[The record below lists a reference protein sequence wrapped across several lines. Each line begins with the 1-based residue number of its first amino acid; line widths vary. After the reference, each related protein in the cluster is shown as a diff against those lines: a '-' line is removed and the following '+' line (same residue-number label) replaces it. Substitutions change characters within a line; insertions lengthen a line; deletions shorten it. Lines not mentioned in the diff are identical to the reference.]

1 MANTSIISKDFYL
14 NDDVI
19 KLSQAFLG
27 KSIETNIN
35 QKKTI
40 GMIVETEAY
49 AAPEDRASHAFK
61 NKITKRN
68 KIMFADGG
76 IAYVYLCYGI
86 HTLFNIVTNKKSI
99 PHAILIR
106 AIEPLNGI
114 SIMEKRR
121 NLSYSYNLT
130 SGPGKLTQAL
140 GISIKHNGL
149 SLMGPEIIIREYK
162 KIPKNNITV
171 SPRVGI
177 EYAGKDVLN
186 PWRFRISGNKW
197 CSK

>member
-68 KIMFADGG
+68 KIMFLRTGSYTKAL
-76 IAYVYLCYGI
+76 ITCFLVHFLI
-86 HTLFNIVTNKKSI
+86 KST
-99 PHAILIR
+99 R
-106 AIEPLNGI
+106 A
-114 SIMEKRR
+114 
-121 NLSYSYNLT
+121 
-130 SGPGKLTQAL
+130 
-140 GISIKHNGL
+140 
-149 SLMGPEIIIREYK
+149 
-162 KIPKNNITV
+162 
-171 SPRVGI
+171 
-177 EYAGKDVLN
+177 
-186 PWRFRISGNKW
+186 
-197 CSK
+197 